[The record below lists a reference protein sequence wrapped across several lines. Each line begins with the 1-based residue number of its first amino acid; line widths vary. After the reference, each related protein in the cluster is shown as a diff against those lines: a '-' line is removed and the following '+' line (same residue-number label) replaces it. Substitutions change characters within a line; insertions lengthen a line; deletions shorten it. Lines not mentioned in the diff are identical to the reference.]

1 MRSTAICFILITL
14 GCSVGKAAD
23 IGAIDQKE
31 PPAKKELV
39 APKSSEGVEN
49 VGMSA
54 TISGETAKG
63 EKRNVYVLINPL
75 SNPAN
80 RNVWWVQPAVNRD
93 GEKFDCSC
101 QFGEEDKG
109 VGEFFAIIG
118 IATEKELSAGAMLNG
133 LPEAAAYTKL
143 KIVQRK

>member
-1 MRSTAICFILITL
+1 MRSTAIYFVLFAL
-14 GCSVGKAAD
+14 GCNFSAAAD

-39 APKSSEGVEN
+39 APKNSEGVES
-49 VGMSA
+49 VSMSA
-54 TISGETAKG
+54 TISGKTSKD
-63 EKRNVYVLINPL
+63 EKRKIYILVNPL

-80 RNVWWVQPAVNRD
+80 QNVWWVQPEINRD

-118 IATEKELSAGAMLNG
+118 IATDKELSAGAMLHG
-133 LPEAAAYTKL
+133 LPEAVADTKL